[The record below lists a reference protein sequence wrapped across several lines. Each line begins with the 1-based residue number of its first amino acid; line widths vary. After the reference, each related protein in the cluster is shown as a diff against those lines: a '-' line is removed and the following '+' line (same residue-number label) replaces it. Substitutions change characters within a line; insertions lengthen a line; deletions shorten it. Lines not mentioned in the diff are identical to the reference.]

1 MEQEFKPKYALTVTN
16 TLTREK
22 EKFES
27 LTPGY
32 VGMYVCGPTVYN
44 EVHLGNCRTFFS
56 FDLVYRYLMYLGYK
70 VRYVRNITDVGH
82 LVDDAEEGEGKIE
95 KQARLEQLEPME
107 IVQKYT
113 NGFHDV
119 MRQLNALPPSIEPTA
134 TGHLIEQIEMV
145 KTIIEN
151 GYAYEMNG
159 SVYFDTQK
167 LVKEG
172 TDVYNYG
179 TLSGKKQDDLLTETR
194 DDLKSQSEKRHS
206 SDFAI
211 WMKADENHIMKW
223 PSPWSMGFPGWHLEC
238 SAMSTKYLGKYF
250 DVHGGGMDLQ
260 FPHHENEVAQ
270 NVGACGCQPV
280 KYWLHTNMLV
290 LNGKKM
296 SKSKG
301 NSILPAELF
310 TGENDILTQ
319 AYSPMSVRFFMLQ
332 AHYASTLNITDKGL
346 QDAEKGYLRLME
358 AYTYIKNI
366 EYPSAETI
374 TKEDTKLKAALSSLT
389 KNINLIKFVLDSNF
403 PEEDLEKNKKIFIDS
418 SKAIFA
424 AMDHIANTLKQIK
437 NQQNN
442 FNNSPN
448 GKNNFF
454 YMDKIE
460 SSTFSEIK
468 RALGVPDVKLDNDSL
483 LSKLPFI
490 LLNID
495 SLDYKELGFSAK
507 DYAPL
512 KGRAISYYKD
522 KVLEIKKVL
531 DEIISPQGD
540 RELNFD
546 YMVNEH
552 IDQAFAAMNDDFNT
566 PKALAHI
573 FNLVSKI
580 NSIKNKQL
588 GINSL
593 SKQTFIRLKQ
603 SFYDFIF
610 EILGLLDESAKE
622 EGSNLTDEA
631 MNVIIE
637 LRQEAR
643 TNKDWATSD
652 VIRDK
657 LQKIGIQIKDSKE
670 GASWI
675 KH

>member
-1 MEQEFKPKYALTVTN
+1 MEQEFKPKYELTVTN

-119 MRQLNALPPSIEPTA
+119 MAQLNALPPSIEPTA

-145 KTIIEN
+145 KTILKN
-151 GYAYEMNG
+151 GYAYESNG

-172 TDVYNYG
+172 TAVYDYG

-194 DDLKSQSEKRHS
+194 DDLKNQSEKRHS

-238 SAMSTKYLGKYF
+238 SAMSTKYLGKHF

-301 NSILPAELF
+301 NSILPGELF
-310 TGENDILTQ
+310 AGTNDILSQ

-332 AHYASTLNITDKGL
+332 AHYTSTLNITDKGL
-346 QDAEKGYLRLME
+346 QAAEKGYNRLME
-358 AYTYIKNI
+358 AYHL
-366 EYPSAETI
+366 
-374 TKEDTKLKAALSSLT
+374 LKDMEHTVEEQLT
-389 KNINLIKFVLDSNF
+389 DDDAQINKMLD
-403 PEEDLEKNKKIFIDS
+403 L
-418 SKAIFA
+418 A
-424 AMDHIANTLKQIK
+424 
-437 NQQNN
+437 
-442 FNNSPN
+442 
-448 GKNNFF
+448 
-454 YMDKIE
+454 
-460 SSTFSEIK
+460 
-468 RALGVPDVKLDNDSL
+468 
-483 LSKLPFI
+483 
-490 LLNID
+490 
-495 SLDYKELGFSAK
+495 
-507 DYAPL
+507 
-512 KGRAISYYKD
+512 
-522 KVLEIKKVL
+522 
-531 DEIISPQGD
+531 
-540 RELNFD
+540 FD
-546 YMVNEH
+546 
-552 IDQAFAAMNDDFNT
+552 AMNDDFNT
-566 PKALAHI
+566 AAALAKLNI
-573 FNLVSKI
+573 IIPKI
-580 NSIKNKQL
+580 NAIQNGRMEMSSISKATLARIKQVF
-588 GINSL
+588 S
-593 SKQTFIRLKQ
+593 
-603 SFYDFIF
+603 DFIF
-610 EILGLLDESAKE
+610 EIFGLLDEDKQEDSE
-622 EGSNLTDEA
+622 EGNNLLDEA

-643 TNKDWATSD
+643 TNKDWGTSD
-652 VIRDK
+652 LIRDK
-657 LQKIGIQIKDSKE
+657 LQKMGIQIKDSKD

-675 KH
+675 KN